1 MIRIGTGFDAHS
13 FTEGRPLILGGVV
26 VPYDK
31 RLAGHSDADVLLHA
45 VCDALLGALAMGDIG
60 SHFPDTDPKYK
71 NASSIDLLNEVALM
85 IGNRG
90 FRVNNIDSVVIAQE
104 PKIAPFIEQMQKK
117 ISEAVGTDME
127 NVSVK
132 ATTTEGM
139 GFTGRGEGIAAQA
152 VATLIELPKT

>member
-13 FTEGRPLILGGVV
+13 FTEGRPLILGGVA
-26 VPYDK
+26 VPHDK
-31 RLAGHSDADVLLHA
+31 GLAGHSDADVLLHA
-45 VCDALLGALAMGDIG
+45 ICDALLGALAMGDIG

-71 NASSIDLLNEVALM
+71 DASSIGLLNEVALM
-85 IGNRG
+85 VGNRG

-104 PKIAPFIEQMQKK
+104 PKIAEFVEQMQKN

-139 GFTGRGEGIAAQA
+139 GFTGRGEGIAVQA